1 MKPTIAEAR
10 RHIAERLAEYRVPG
24 TVSYG
29 GVIVSPDKLEALLDA
44 LSQAEGVIERAHG
57 LTVVNKTPQGF
68 VKSYAP
74 NLEALD
80 GLHGDCATFLSSLKG
95 RASD

>member
-1 MKPTIAEAR
+1 MTSIEEAR
-10 RHIAERLAEYRVPG
+10 ELLEGFVSAIRIPG
-24 TVSYG
+24 HPFEKQGRALRT
-29 GVIVSPDKLEALLDA
+29 LLDA
-44 LSQAEGVIERAHG
+44 LSQAEGVIERAYG

-80 GLHGDCATFLSSLKG
+80 GLHGDCATFLASLKEKK
-95 RASD
+95 